1 MIAVI
6 ISEKN
11 QGIPSSGIQFCFWGA
26 LVIYA
31 SIKLR
36 TLILISRDQV
46 CMYVY
51 AYMYVY
57 NMYVCMYVYNVCM
70 YVYKRIHTD
79 VL

>member
-31 SIKLR
+31 GIKLR
-36 TLILISRDQV
+36 TLILLSKDRVNSFVSPHIKILTIST
-46 CMYVY
+46 
-51 AYMYVY
+51 
-57 NMYVCMYVYNVCM
+57 NVP
-70 YVYKRIHTD
+70 
-79 VL
+79 LSA

>member
-46 CMYVY
+46 CMYVCIY
-51 AYMYVY
+51 IMY
-57 NMYVCMYVYNVCM
+57 VCM

>member
-31 SIKLR
+31 GIKLR
-36 TLILISRDQV
+36 TLILLSKDQV
-46 CMYVY
+46 YLFISLATY
-51 AYMYVY
+51 
-57 NMYVCMYVYNVCM
+57 
-70 YVYKRIHTD
+70 
-79 VL
+79 

>member
-31 SIKLR
+31 GIKLR
-36 TLILISRDQV
+36 SLILLSKDQV
-46 CMYVY
+46 CISIMCILY
-51 AYMYVY
+51 
-57 NMYVCMYVYNVCM
+57 
-70 YVYKRIHTD
+70 I
-79 VL
+79 

>member
-31 SIKLR
+31 GIKLR
-36 TLILISRDQV
+36 SLILISRDQV
-46 CMYVY
+46 CISVY
-51 AYMYVY
+51 
-57 NMYVCMYVYNVCM
+57 
-70 YVYKRIHTD
+70 I
-79 VL
+79 